1 MRAEPSDQLRLLD
14 LQALDTHIAQ
24 LLHRKRTL
32 PELADI
38 KRLERE
44 QEALA
49 DEMVAADTRVS
60 DLETALRRAEAD
72 LEPVRQRRT
81 RDQERIDGGT
91 AGDPKALR
99 AMIEEVE
106 HLAARIATLED
117 AELEVMEALETATA
131 ERAELGRRAEALEQ
145 QLATYRAARDT
156 KVADIDAEG
165 RGLVRERNQLAPQL
179 PADLLAL
186 YDKLRAAHG
195 SGAAALRQRR
205 CQGCLIELNAADLR
219 AFAEAPADQ
228 VLRCEE
234 CSRILVRTPESG
246 L

>member
-1 MRAEPSDQLRLLD
+1 MD

>member
-1 MRAEPSDQLRLLD
+1 MD

-38 KRLERE
+38 KRLERD

-49 DEMVAADTRVS
+49 DELVAADTRVS

-106 HLAARIATLED
+106 HLTARIATLED

-179 PADLLAL
+179 PPDLLAL
-186 YDKLRAAHG
+186 YDKLRAAQG